1 MLNLS
6 VKTMMSELLTLF
18 CREADLTLSS
28 RADIPTRFL
37 NLSVVYGDQNST
49 WPVYSDI
56 I

>member
-1 MLNLS
+1 
-6 VKTMMSELLTLF
+6 MMSELLTLF

-28 RADIPTRFL
+28 RVHIPTRFL
-37 NLSVVYGDQNST
+37 DLSIVYGDQNET